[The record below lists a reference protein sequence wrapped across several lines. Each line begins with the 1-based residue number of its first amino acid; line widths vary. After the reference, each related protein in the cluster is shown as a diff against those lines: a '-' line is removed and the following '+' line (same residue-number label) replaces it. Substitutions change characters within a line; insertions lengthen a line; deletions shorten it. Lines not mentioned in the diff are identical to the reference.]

1 MNLRKSISL
10 DEEYLKK
17 IEPLVQKHN
26 GNLSAVIR
34 EIIDLAEI
42 ALKDPDSVKRV
53 ILGMRN
59 KQSLTSST
67 LAWALKN
74 LVGRQPDEEI
84 VHNIIGNDIY
94 SISFL
99 EKRLNEL
106 MGEAYWD
113 SSIRINSDDDRQPQ
127 SAS

>member
-34 EIIDLAEI
+34 EIIDLADV
-42 ALKDPDSVKRV
+42 ALKDPDYMKRL
-53 ILGMRN
+53 IMGMRN
-59 KQSLTSST
+59 KQSLTSLT
-67 LAWALKN
+67 LAWALKD
-74 LVGRQPDEEI
+74 LAGSTRDQEI
-84 VHNIIGNDIY
+84 VHNILGNDIY

-106 MGEAYWD
+106 FGEVYWD
-113 SSIRINSDDDRQPQ
+113 FFN
-127 SAS
+127 